1 MNSIDI
7 HRKAK
12 SIYQKHVQLSGP
24 ELGKE
29 YALKSADTCKKLA
42 PIEQQEKWN
51 KIITEIE
58 KMS

>member
-1 MNSIDI
+1 MNSIEI

-12 SIYQKHVQLSGP
+12 SIYQKHVKLSGP

-42 PIEQQEKWN
+42 PIGQQEKWD
-51 KIITEIE
+51 KIIIEIQ
-58 KMS
+58 KM

>member
-7 HRKAK
+7 HKKAK
-12 SIYQKHVQLSGP
+12 SIYQKHVQLSGT

-42 PIEQQEKWN
+42 PIDQQEKWD
-51 KIITEIE
+51 KIIIEIQ
-58 KMS
+58 KM